1 MAKNKNRVSPANI
14 LAIIGLAGIGVL
26 TFFGTL
32 FQSEDGSQRGAIIT
46 AAALTLGLSL
56 LIIFMVRA
64 KTTEDDFNMW
74 RIAEWVCLAAYLV
87 VAALFYKPVL
97 QFFHIVQH
105 KEELQTMALKEI
117 EQIDSINFYF
127 NKEARN
133 KINETTDQIES
144 YLESDQCNA
153 EVDGD
158 GGLYSYTFSEG
169 YRIDLDRWKS
179 SALKIVSFEN
189 KMDSTIK
196 ADIIRWNLME
206 LSSIAYRLKDLSSDN
221 WTKLNDHI
229 KKMKGKG
236 YIPVINYDGIYKKE
250 GLYEFDKIVGE
261 KPQSSAFVAKF
272 REPVSGN
279 NVGWIVYIVL
289 HVLVLLNY
297 FLVRRSPIIQ
307 IRKDKRKD
315 DGGLVLDV
323 NEG

>member
-14 LAIIGLAGIGVL
+14 LAIIGLAGIGLL

-97 QFFHIVQH
+97 QFFHVVQH

-117 EQIDSINFYF
+117 EQIDSTYAYYNIWAMG
-127 NKEARN
+127 KV
-133 KINETTDQIES
+133 NETKGNIDS
-144 YLESDQCNA
+144 YLKSGQNA
-153 EVDGD
+153 FEVEGD
-158 GGLYSYTFSEG
+158 GGLYDYLKDFDNAEQWKEEVVSEVKFEDA
-169 YRIDLDRWKS
+169 RIDS
-179 SALKIVSFEN
+179 TLKN
-189 KMDSTIK
+189 KVYN
-196 ADIIRWNLME
+196 WNLME
-206 LSSIAYRLKDLSSDN
+206 LSSIAYDMKDLASENWTELSNHLKDMEKQDL
-221 WTKLNDHI
+221 
-229 KKMKGKG
+229 
-236 YIPVINYDGIYKKE
+236 IPVIKYDEIYKKD
-250 GLYEFDKIVGE
+250 GLYKFNLGE

-323 NEG
+323 NEK